1 MNGAR
6 TYRQKIENGRVVVR
20 SNAAGR
26 RSDAATKRSGKSIRA
41 DQAGRAVPQV
51 TGQSVIVILIGFGLL
66 VTLVNVFSLRD
77 QNQIRVLGMNEANLK
92 GTIHRLGNA
101 QQAEMLEKQRAL
113 NDVEKMALLD
123 PELTASRP
131 ELTASRPELTAS
143 RPELTASRPELTASR
158 PEPVV
163 SAVVAKPVVEPP
175 AEKSGQA
182 GSAKRREE
190 GKREPRVAG
199 RSGDRQ
205 RSVEASTKRKSS
217 SPRAERARND
227 ARNDPRAERAR
238 NDPRAERARNDP
250 RAERARNDPRAERA
264 RNEKIIA
271 RTAVVGQTSRRADR

>member
-1 MNGAR
+1 
-6 TYRQKIENGRVVVR
+6 
-20 SNAAGR
+20 
-26 RSDAATKRSGKSIRA
+26 
-41 DQAGRAVPQV
+41 
-51 TGQSVIVILIGFGLL
+51 
-66 VTLVNVFSLRD
+66 
-77 QNQIRVLGMNEANLK
+77 
-92 GTIHRLGNA
+92 
-101 QQAEMLEKQRAL
+101 MLEKQRAL

-131 ELTASRPELTAS
+131 ELTASRL
-143 RPELTASRPELTASR
+143 
-158 PEPVV
+158 EPVV

-238 NDPRAERARNDP
+238 NDPRAERARN
-250 RAERARNDPRAERA
+250 
-264 RNEKIIA
+264 EKIIA

>member
-143 RPELTASRPELTASR
+143 RPE
-158 PEPVV
+158 PVV

-199 RSGDRQ
+199 RSGDRP

-250 RAERARNDPRAERA
+250 RAERARN
-264 RNEKIIA
+264 EKIIA

>member
-20 SNAAGR
+20 SNGAGR

-123 PELTASRP
+123 PD
-131 ELTASRPELTAS
+131 
-143 RPELTASRPELTASR
+143 LTASR
-158 PEPVV
+158 PEPVI

-182 GSAKRREE
+182 GSVKRREE

-205 RSVEASTKRKSS
+205 RGVEASSKRKSG

-227 ARNDPRAERAR
+227 
-238 NDPRAERARNDP
+238 
-250 RAERARNDPRAERA
+250 ARNDPRAERA

>member
-131 ELTASRPELTAS
+131 ELTASRPE
-143 RPELTASRPELTASR
+143 
-158 PEPVV
+158 PVV

-182 GSAKRREE
+182 GSVKRREE